1 MSVGDLVILKE
12 YAGESDISLF
22 GMGIVL
28 VRSWND
34 DPFWESL
41 VWFENIE
48 ECVMCDDVDLQL
60 IA

>member
-22 GMGIVL
+22 RVGIVL
-28 VRSWND
+28 VRTWSQD
-34 DPFWESL
+34 GFWESL
-41 VWFENIE
+41 VWFDGID